1 MHHYLLLFPLHRHI
15 DGNHKL
21 IPWRLVIHGGI
32 DGYSRRV
39 VYLRCTNNNRAQTV
53 LSLFQEAVNLYGV
66 PSHVRSDLGVENY
79 DVAQF
84 MLERRGLNRGSMI
97 TGRSVHNQRIE
108 RLWRDVNVKVVRYF
122 KNVFMAMQDDQVLDP
137 LNEIDLS
144 SLHFVFIP
152 RINRALAEFVLQY
165 NNHPLSSCHNQSP
178 NQLFHQGV
186 FRLFHSDYTGV
197 ESVFDSNEQW
207 ELYGIDPDGDAP
219 MNETEDG
226 VQVPETESL
235 LSDDQIARLRNTVNP
250 LENDGSHGYQ
260 LYLNTRSFVT
270 ECNVHN

>member
-1 MHHYLLLFPLHRHI
+1 MSSRCLHTLEAAIVKSQMMILILQISPDAGERYVIGALTGRGVRTQRWRLRQSISRVDPISRLLRRSYAICRGTYHVPCPNHLWHI

-84 MLERRGLNRGSMI
+84 MLARRGLNRGSMI

-144 SLHFVFIP
+144 SLQFVFIP

-186 FRLFHSDYTGV
+186 FGCF
-197 ESVFDSNEQW
+197 
-207 ELYGIDPDGDAP
+207 I
-219 MNETEDG
+219 
-226 VQVPETESL
+226 
-235 LSDDQIARLRNTVNP
+235 QII
-250 LENDGSHGYQ
+250 LE
-260 LYLNTRSFVT
+260 
-270 ECNVHN
+270 